1 MVLAAMRDKAKH
13 GVRGQDS
20 ETGVSQQ
27 PVSLV
32 ISRSRRRWRGC
43 GANKHHKDAEKE
55 KVQRS
60 YSVWPAYQVPGAPA
74 AGSTGDAQNAEGYAA
89 KILN

>member
-1 MVLAAMRDKAKH
+1 MKEKPKMEMVLAAMRDKAKH

-32 ISRSRRRWRGC
+32 ISRSRRR
-43 GANKHHKDAEKE
+43 
-55 KVQRS
+55 
-60 YSVWPAYQVPGAPA
+60 
-74 AGSTGDAQNAEGYAA
+74 
-89 KILN
+89 